1 MCYSIAGKNIVIV
14 GGARG
19 IGGISAKRFAEQGAN
34 VATFDMRDDEGMA
47 LAEEATKAGPGRV
60 VYRHLDVIDF
70 GEIKPCIDWA
80 AEELGGIDAVLDVA
94 GGSLPSKAEE
104 TSMADWDWHLGA
116 NMKATGLVCQ
126 AAFPHMKER
135 GGTITLIAAGGA
147 LKDRPILLSSYSAS
161 KGAVISYSRSV
172 AAEWAPYNIR
182 VNCVNPV
189 MHSPGELRTLAAM
202 SEEDQAKFQHQIHE
216 SIPLGRMGDIETEL
230 APVLQFLMS
239 DAAKYITSQ
248 IIAVDGGLCPLR

>member
-1 MCYSIAGKNIVIV
+1 MSFSIEGKKILIV

-19 IGGISAKRFAEQGAN
+19 IGGISAKVFASQGAH
-34 VATFDMRDDEGMA
+34 VAALDIRDEEGMA
-47 LAEEATKAGPGRV
+47 LAEAATKAGPGRV
-60 VYRHLDVIDF
+60 SYRHLDVIDF
-70 GEIKPCIDWA
+70 AQIKPSVEWA
-80 AEELGGIDAVLDVA
+80 AQELGGIDALLDVA

-104 TSMADWDWHLGA
+104 TSEADWDWHLGA
-116 NMKATGLVCQ
+116 NAKATGLVCQ
-126 AAFPHMKER
+126 AVFPHMKEK
-135 GGTITLIAAGGA
+135 GGTMTLIAAGGA
-147 LKDRPILLSSYSAS
+147 LKDRPILLASYSAS

-189 MHSPGELRTLAAM
+189 VHSPGELRTLADM
-202 SEEDQAKFQHQIHE
+202 SEEDQEKFRRQIHE

-230 APVLQFLMS
+230 APVLQFLIS